1 MASDGTDAAL
11 EELMSFTGLGVDEAR
26 ILLDAA
32 NGQLE
37 HAVALHFDA
46 QDSSAASHAAVAGGD
61 DSYSEL
67 DVDEEEAERAEEEDE
82 LLGAP
87 APQDDPRRGLVAS
100 LARGLG
106 AVFSYACELPGL
118 RTICWAVARLGGGL
132 MRTGIP
138 GVLGL
143 LLKALVVSPL
153 ALLGLMPPPRSART
167 LREFE
172 VCGI

>member
-1 MASDGTDAAL
+1 MASDGTAAAL

-67 DVDEEEAERAEEEDE
+67 DVDEEEAEGAEQEEE

-87 APQDDPRRGLVAS
+87 APQDDPRRGLVVRAMAVEGLTVPRIRAAAKQS
-100 LARGLG
+100 GGYAALLLDTPGALGKGRGGHDAGDHPPLTP
-106 AVFSYACELPGL
+106 V
-118 RTICWAVARLGGGL
+118 RGGGGDAH
-132 MRTGIP
+132 RRG
-138 GVLGL
+138 
-143 LLKALVVSPL
+143 A
-153 ALLGLMPPPRSART
+153 
-167 LREFE
+167 
-172 VCGI
+172 